1 MTYCL
6 GTMHKRTKKLASTW
20 NELTLGSM
28 LNCRSIEPVRGLV
41 EAAEEQAAPML
52 HGIEQLLQLY
62 AKDIHNAAIDEV
74 AIVGGVQW
82 R

>member
-1 MTYCL
+1 
-6 GTMHKRTKKLASTW
+6 
-20 NELTLGSM
+20 M